1 MSDILLTQ
9 AEQQK
14 LAVINLLI
22 GNKITN
28 SAASKKLGISV
39 RQIQRIKAQVR
50 MSGAQAII
58 HKLKGRSGNHH
69 ADLNVKQQVLEE
81 IKQKYSDFKPKFALE
96 KIQEKKKLSITS
108 QTIRVWMS
116 EEGLWKPHK
125 QKQTEYRAW
134 RERKEYFGELQQ
146 FDGSYHMWFE
156 GRLLDEEGNPQ
167 EACLLASI
175 DDATGK
181 ITHASFDFSE
191 GVVPVFNFWKEY
203 LIRIGKPLGIYLDKY
218 STYKINHKNAVDNS
232 ELLTQFEKV
241 MNSLDIRVI
250 TANSPQAKGR
260 IERLFGTLQDRLVKE
275 LRLNKVNT
283 IEEGNKFL
291 KIFVPDFNNQFSVI
305 AAKPEDMHRSLTRQ
319 EKISLSSTFSI
330 KEIRRVN
337 NDYTIQFKNNFYQLE
352 QIQPVTIRPLE
363 KIITEQWLDNN
374 LKFSFKG
381 KYLKYFLLPQK
392 PKKQKH
398 HTAPAVLTTHKS
410 NWKPPKH
417 HPWRKTWRG

>member
-1 MSDILLTQ
+1 MSDIPLTQ
-9 AEQQK
+9 AEQHK
-14 LAVINLLI
+14 LAVINSLL
-22 GNKITN
+22 GKKITN
-28 SAASKKLGISV
+28 NAAAKKLGVSV
-39 RQIQRIKAQVR
+39 RQVQRVKTDVRKNGIQAV
-50 MSGAQAII
+50 I
-58 HKLKGRSGNHH
+58 HKLKGRLGNHH
-69 ADLNVKQQVLEE
+69 FDLNIKNKVLKE
-81 IKQKYSDFKPKFALE
+81 IKQKYQDFKPKFATE
-96 KIQEKKKLSITS
+96 KILKKNKLSITS
-108 QTIRVWMS
+108 QTIRIWMS

-125 QKQTEYRAW
+125 QKQLEYHAW
-134 RERKEYFGELQQ
+134 RERKEYFGELEQ

-181 ITHASFDFSE
+181 ITHALFDFNE
-191 GVVPVFNFWKEY
+191 GVVPVFSFWKEY
-203 LIRIGKPLGIYLDKY
+203 LISSGKPLGIYLDKY

-232 ELLTQFEKV
+232 ELLTQFEKA
-241 MNSLDIRVI
+241 MSLLDIKVI

-275 LRLNKVNT
+275 LRLNRINT
-283 IEEGNKFL
+283 IEEGNRFL
-291 KIFVPDFNNQFSVI
+291 KLFIPDFNNQFSVI

-319 EKISLSSTFSI
+319 ENLNLSSTFSI

-337 NDYTIQFKNNFYQLE
+337 NDYTVQFKNNFYQLE

-363 KIITEQWLDNN
+363 KIIIEQWLDNS

-392 PKKQKH
+392 PKKQKNQ
-398 HTAPAVLTTHKS
+398 TAPAVLTTHKP

-417 HPWRKTWRG
+417 HPWRKAWRG

>member
-1 MSDILLTQ
+1 MSDIPLTQ

-14 LAVINLLI
+14 LAVISSLI
-22 GNKITN
+22 NKKITN
-28 SAASKKLGISV
+28 SAAARKLGFSV
-39 RQIQRIKAQVR
+39 RQVQRLKAGVR
-50 MSGAQAII
+50 KNGVQSVI
-58 HKLKGRSGNHH
+58 HKLKGRLGNHH
-69 ADLNVKQQVLEE
+69 FDLNIKQQVLKE
-81 IKQKYSDFKPKFALE
+81 IKQKYPDFKPKFAAEKILE
-96 KIQEKKKLSITS
+96 KNKLSITS

-125 QKQTEYRAW
+125 QKQPEYHAW
-134 RERKEYFGELQQ
+134 RERREYFGELEQ
-146 FDGSYHMWFE
+146 FDGSYHYWFE
-156 GRLLDEEGNPQ
+156 RRLLDETGDSQ

-181 ITHASFDFSE
+181 ITHALFDFNE
-191 GVVPVFNFWKEY
+191 GVVPVFNFWKKY
-203 LIRIGKPLGIYLDKY
+203 LTNSGKPLGIYLDKY

-232 ELLTQFEKV
+232 ELLTQFEKA
-241 MNSLDIRVI
+241 MHSLNIRVI

-275 LRLNKVNT
+275 LRLNNINT

-291 KIFVPDFNNQFSVI
+291 KIFVPKFNNQFSVV
-305 AAKPEDMHRSLTRQ
+305 ATKPEDMHRPLTRQ
-319 EKISLSSTFSI
+319 EKINLSSTFSI

-337 NDYTIQFKNNFYQLE
+337 HDYTIQFKNNFYQLE

-363 KIITEQWLDNN
+363 KITTEQRLDNS

-398 HTAPAVLTTHKS
+398 QTAPAVLTTHKP
-410 NWKPPKH
+410 NWKPPKN
-417 HPWRKTWRG
+417 HPWRKAWRG